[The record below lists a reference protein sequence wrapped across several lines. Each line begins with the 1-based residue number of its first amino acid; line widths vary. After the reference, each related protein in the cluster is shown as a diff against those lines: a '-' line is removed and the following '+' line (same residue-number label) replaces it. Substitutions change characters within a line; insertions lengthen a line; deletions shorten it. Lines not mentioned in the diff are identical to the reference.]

1 MQHFF
6 WRVAVTQLIFQLVER
21 HDFSSNGKSSIEA
34 SFKIYMAQ
42 KKKPYP
48 HTGRGGL
55 LFDRNGLR
63 LVGPGFGS

>member
-1 MQHFF
+1 
-6 WRVAVTQLIFQLVER
+6 
-21 HDFSSNGKSSIEA
+21 
-34 SFKIYMAQ
+34 MAQ